1 MKRWIAGMLVCMLI
15 VCASVFMAGCQSQN
29 YTPQPKTQA
38 VSASA
43 LIEDGTLRVGVNVKN
58 NPMAG
63 MMSDGTIVGIDAD
76 VAAFLAD
83 QLGLKLVLVDVGDDP
98 ATALAEKKVDV
109 VLGVKASDDDTGA
122 YWKSEPYLYTAAAL
136 FGTQAE
142 TSIPALDSAPS
153 IAGQVDEAT
162 GQKSLS
168 AGAVVKLYGQAS
180 LVGKKDLEEALGALA
195 GGSVRYAA
203 GDAVKG
209 LYAANYNGF
218 NVKVLAVM
226 EEPNG
231 YCIAVAASNSEL
243 QGAVST
249 AMGKLMAGGAM
260 DIVQTT
266 WLGAPIDLKNMTVI
280 KSAAANSAS
289 NKSASS
295 ASASKESADKSAES
309 ANTTEESE
317 ESDESADEESEE

>member
-1 MKRWIAGMLVCMLI
+1 MKRWMVGMFACMLI
-15 VCASVFMAGCQSQN
+15 ACAGVFMAGCQSQN
-29 YTPQPKTQA
+29 YTPEPKTQA

-43 LIEDGTLRVGVNVKN
+43 LIEDGTLHVGVNVKN

-122 YWKSEPYLYTAAAL
+122 YWKSEPYLYTAASL

-142 TSIPALDSAPS
+142 TAIPALDSSPS

-168 AGAVVKLYGQAS
+168 AGAVVKLFGQAS
-180 LVGKKDLEEALGALA
+180 LVGKKDLEEALGSLA
-195 GGSVRYAA
+195 AGSVRYAA

-209 LYAANYNGF
+209 MYAANYNGF
-218 NVKVLAVM
+218 DVKIIAVM

-231 YCIAVAASNSEL
+231 YCIAVASSNSEL

-249 AMGKLMAGGAM
+249 GLSKLIVGGAM

-266 WLGAPIDLKNMTVI
+266 WLGGSVNLKNAAVI
-280 KSAAANSAS
+280 KPANDSTNKSNAAA
-289 NKSASS
+289 SASS
-295 ASASKESADKSAES
+295 SAASKEAASAESADKA
-309 ANTTEESE
+309 AEEST
-317 ESDESADEESEE
+317 D